1 MRVRVV
7 ANQTPTTNNGTT
19 HYVWDI
25 FGQIIAEANGSSGA
39 TLRETIYLDS
49 MPLAAID
56 AAAVPKKTYA
66 VHVDH
71 LNRPIMLT
79 DATKVNV
86 WWASFEPFG
95 KVRTTGGTLTQNLG
109 LPGQWF
115 QLESGLAHNW
125 HRHYD
130 PTTGRYTTADPLGFV
145 DGPGVFAYVSGLPHL
160 IIDLLGLDGSGHHWV
175 PRAIWKDAPFS
186 PAVKEI
192 FNNASTGALPDPRV
206 NYFDRLHRPYNAA
219 CIDVYRDFI
228 RSRGVTPETMTTDQA
243 RELVSKIKGSNDPRI
258 INFNNRLANS
268 IIDGLR
274 RKYGISRSD

>member
-1 MRVRVV
+1 
-7 ANQTPTTNNGTT
+7 
-19 HYVWDI
+19 
-25 FGQIIAEANGSSGA
+25 
-39 TLRETIYLDS
+39 

-145 DGPGVFAYVSGLPHL
+145 DGPSQYAYGRNNPHRMVDPSGLEVNICCRPADIAGGMVDHCWVTTDTKSAGMGANPNITLGQEYEWIGSRVYINDHSKDKATYCIRQPNVDEQCVNDRIVVGTPIGRFIPPFNQCQYFAYITVNSCQTG
-160 IIDLLGLDGSGHHWV
+160 
-175 PRAIWKDAPFS
+175 PRDKS
-186 PAVKEI
+186 P
-192 FNNASTGALPDPRV
+192 SYTP
-206 NYFDRLHRPYNAA
+206 
-219 CIDVYRDFI
+219 
-228 RSRGVTPETMTTDQA
+228 RSR
-243 RELVSKIKGSNDPRI
+243 
-258 INFNNRLANS
+258 
-268 IIDGLR
+268 
-274 RKYGISRSD
+274 